1 MRSLRVLILFA
12 GLVPATALAAT
23 PAPTVVFTGDYFT
36 VLWQADPSFTANT
49 NWIGAGVEGELGFG
63 NGSGAVAADFQ
74 ANVINQHPAFVHILT
89 GGSNIAGIIDSTPLG
104 PRWHQYEEAIVTM
117 VQMAKAANIKV
128 IFGNI
133 PSMATDEGSDPQA
146 VQFFNAWLARYGLA
160 NNIPVVNY
168 HDALCQCVGSTTA
181 IDTSLAYPGAYS
193 AGDLYYQPTQ
203 YPGQDPTPNAAGWE
217 LMTKMAQM
225 AIATYDLTIKSGY
238 LSNVVTRPSD
248 DGAGFPSQQNS
259 VLEGTELLFTPQAK
273 WSDGVVRP
281 MLNQDFNGLK
291 GTWTSSNP
299 GVMTVNQQGQAYA
312 YSAGTATI
320 SFTSASGIKFSPWV
334 MTVGEMYPPF
344 NL

>member
-1 MRSLRVLILFA
+1 VLILLA

-23 PAPTVVFTGDYFT
+23 PPKVVFTGDYFT

-63 NGSGAVAADFQ
+63 DGSGAVAADFQ

-117 VQMAKAANIKV
+117 VAEAKAANIKV
-128 IFGNI
+128 ILGNI
-133 PSMATDEGSDPQA
+133 PSVPNEPSFDPQA

-168 HDALCQCVGSTTA
+168 HDALCQCVGETTA
-181 IDTSLAYPGAYS
+181 SDIFPYSLSVQPPPYPGEDS
-193 AGDLYYQPTQ
+193 
-203 YPGQDPTPNAAGWE
+203 TPNAAGWE
-217 LMTKMAQM
+217 LITQMAQT

-238 LSNVVTRPSD
+238 LSNVVTREYD
-248 DGAGFPSQQNS
+248 DGTGFPSQQSS
-259 VLEGTELLFTPQAK
+259 VIEGAELLFTPQAK

-291 GTWTSSNP
+291 GSWISSNP
-299 GVMTVNQQGQAYA
+299 AVMMVNQQGYAYA

-320 SFTSASGIKFSPWV
+320 SFMSASGVKFSPWV
-334 MTVGEMYPPF
+334 MTVSEMYPSI